1 MVIRSLWILFA
12 VLLAGLTCSA
22 HAEASVEADG
32 RGRPITLWHAYR
44 GAEQQAL
51 QNTLS
56 AWKLRQVETL
66 AVPYDAYAAKL
77 AAAIKLG
84 QGPDLFIDAH
94 ERLGNYRSRKL
105 VAPVGDA
112 LSDPDAFL
120 PQAMAAIRHGGQAYG
135 VPLSQKCVALFFNPT
150 WVKAP
155 PLYLEG
161 LNAALRQ
168 PLPTGSFLL
177 AYENGNAY
185 AHAALLH
192 GFGGRF
198 LDDHDGFAFL
208 GPPAESSLIFARDL
222 VTRGEVPEN
231 ADGALVTTLFRSGK
245 AAFAISGPWLAADLS
260 AAKIPYGIS
269 VLPRLK
275 ATGQPLRP
283 FLTIEAVMLTPRG
296 AARSEVRALARYLGG
311 RDAAKRRQKLARVD
325 SARRDVVPDE
335 KDHVLRAFRQQ
346 AAQAVVMPSSLA
358 MQAVWEPARR
368 ALRQVL
374 SARSDAGPALRQAQR
389 RFADV
394 RRPPPAPR
402 SPTPWLLA
410 LGGLML
416 LASWRLYRRAR
427 DAEFREAVRRSMP
440 AYAYVIHAVI
450 AIGVLVVLPLLAGA
464 LIALYAGQ
472 PGEMYFVGAAH
483 FLSLVTARGGDLL
496 GSGSFYV
503 VLFVTV
509 LWTALNLVCHLAI
522 GLSLGVLLARPVL
535 RGRALYRVLLI
546 IPWAVPSYVTALA
559 WKGMFHRQFGAVTGL
574 IHQLNR
580 VFGTEMEPIAWFSR
594 FSTALTANVATN
606 VWLGFPFIMVV
617 TMAALT
623 AVPREVLDAA
633 TVDGATRWQRLR
645 RVTLPMIRPTM
656 LPAVL
661 LGAIWTFNMFN
672 VVFLVSGGEPD
683 GQTDIL
689 VSEAYR
695 WAFTRGAQYGYAA
708 AYAVLIFFLLAG
720 STFFAARW
728 RDRASSREAALA
740 GGVS

>member
-1 MVIRSLWILFA
+1 
-12 VLLAGLTCSA
+12 
-22 HAEASVEADG
+22 
-32 RGRPITLWHAYR
+32 
-44 GAEQQAL
+44 
-51 QNTLS
+51 
-56 AWKLRQVETL
+56 
-66 AVPYDAYAAKL
+66 
-77 AAAIKLG
+77 
-84 QGPDLFIDAH
+84 
-94 ERLGNYRSRKL
+94 
-105 VAPVGDA
+105 
-112 LSDPDAFL
+112 
-120 PQAMAAIRHGGQAYG
+120 
-135 VPLSQKCVALFFNPT
+135 
-150 WVKAP
+150 
-155 PLYLEG
+155 
-161 LNAALRQ
+161 
-168 PLPTGSFLL
+168 
-177 AYENGNAY
+177 
-185 AHAALLH
+185 
-192 GFGGRF
+192 
-198 LDDHDGFAFL
+198 
-208 GPPAESSLIFARDL
+208 LI
-222 VTRGEVPEN
+222 
-231 ADGALVTTLFRSGK
+231 
-245 AAFAISGPWLAADLS
+245 
-260 AAKIPYGIS
+260 
-269 VLPRLK
+269 
-275 ATGQPLRP
+275 
-283 FLTIEAVMLTPRG
+283 
-296 AARSEVRALARYLGG
+296 
-311 RDAAKRRQKLARVD
+311 
-325 SARRDVVPDE
+325 
-335 KDHVLRAFRQQ
+335 
-346 AAQAVVMPSSLA
+346 
-358 MQAVWEPARR
+358 
-368 ALRQVL
+368 
-374 SARSDAGPALRQAQR
+374 
-389 RFADV
+389 
-394 RRPPPAPR
+394 
-402 SPTPWLLA
+402 A

-483 FLSLVTARGGDLL
+483 FWSLVTARGGDLL

-546 IPWAVPSYVTALA
+546 LPWAVPSYVTALA

-580 VFGTEMEPIAWFSR
+580 VFGTELEPIAWFSR

-645 RVTLPMIRPTM
+645 RVTLPIIRPTM

-708 AYAVLIFFLLAG
+708 AYAVLIFVLLAG

-728 RDRASSREAALA
+728 RDRGSNREAALA